1 VTERGRNLKVAGLI
15 VVAMLA
21 LLLVTLFGTPALTNY
36 LAPFVPLQAERSLG
50 AAMNADIRELLDDEY
65 HEHYEGY
72 DDEGGGGDS
81 FECGTGSDE
90 APGRAA
96 LARLLATLEKAAA
109 LALPLDITVV
119 RNHDEVNAFALPGGH
134 IYVLEGMIDEVE
146 SVDELAGVLGHE
158 MGHVAHRDGMR
169 AVLQAYGLT
178 YLFSMLPPE
187 LLRTRDLLQFSYSRE
202 RELAADRYSVGL
214 LEKAGADPRAAGTL
228 LLRAGD
234 PIPGMEILSDHPNTD
249 VRMKAI
255 EALAHPPASPVRLLE
270 RAEWDALKRI
280 CAG

>member
-1 VTERGRNLKVAGLI
+1 MTERGRNLKVAGLI
-15 VVAMLA
+15 VLAMLA
-21 LLLVTLFGTPALTNY
+21 LLLATLFGTPALTNY

-50 AAMNADIRELLDDEY
+50 AAMNADIRELLENEY
-65 HEHYEGY
+65 HEDYGDY
-72 DDEGGGGDS
+72 GSGADS
-81 FECGTGSDE
+81 FECGSGSDE

-96 LARLLATLEKAAA
+96 LARLLATLETAAA

-119 RNHDEVNAFALPGGH
+119 RNHHEVNAFALPGGH
-134 IYVLEGMIDEVE
+134 IFVFEGMIDEVE

-158 MGHVAHRDGMR
+158 VGHVAHRDGMR

-187 LLRTRDLLQFSYSRE
+187 LLRARDLLQFSHSRE

-214 LEKAGADPRAAGTL
+214 LEKVGADPRAAGTL
-228 LLRAGD
+228 LPRAGN

-255 EALAHPPASPVRLLE
+255 EAMAHPPASPVRLLE